1 MFSVTLKLMK
11 KSGKMLIPAGIAILI
26 GTAFIA
32 ATFLFGSSMNDSL
45 RTQLTA
51 QFGQANYIIAPAD
64 ELKAQTTDSDSDM
77 KTVDDLKLDHIR
89 SIDGVTGATA
99 SISSEAEFSHRDK
112 HVSGITTTTSSDPKL
127 ILVSIAQGRQPSAAD
142 EIALPRGIAQ
152 KLGVV
157 IGDQISVNGKTSSQQ
172 GAQTS
177 GGQNH
182 SVKVVGLTDD
192 PRGAF
197 SFYGGGA
204 VVSDNITARLNG
216 VPSFG
221 KIPAFAILLSIDPAK
236 ADMAVKAIKTDLP
249 HYYTIDSR
257 AKIGDD
263 AMKAMSA
270 TSTTPVTMFLTAFG
284 ILAMLVAALVIA
296 NTFQVMVAQRR
307 RTLALLRTIGA
318 TKGQLYRSV
327 LFEATL
333 LGLIA
338 SALGIAAGIGL
349 MQLMCSTKFIGGDG
363 AQMRLVLSWQAFVIP
378 LIFGVVMT
386 VLASLTSARSATSVT
401 PLEALRPMELAD
413 DRRRAGRVRA
423 AIGVLMLIL
432 GAVMIT
438 FGASRMPKVMND
450 NVTNGNDKTYELAL
464 LGAVGGCA
472 LLFIGLAVTATF
484 WMPVLMR
491 GVGAL
496 VSHLGPSAKIADANI
511 QKNPRRVSATGV
523 ALLIGVTLVSTIAT
537 GAACGKATLD
547 TALDSRY
554 SVDMVAEGSGLNQK
568 TADKLAKVKGVS
580 EALYAPTAVVQAKDS
595 GHLNTPMLVVGVRST
610 QQLQRVMHA
619 DLGNVELGGD
629 TAIIPKTSASTG
641 TKLDVAGG
649 TVTLTPQSEDQGGNT
664 AKSANVNGSTD
675 AKHPGSSAARS
686 FTVRQVD
693 YRSISKNYAAVAFV
707 DIAHFNDGSL
717 PATGHIQLMEFGNTV
732 GSGQHSDSLVDVFEK
747 AQSVIG
753 DSGTVMLSGPI
764 AERQQWDRSIDQI
777 MTLLVALLAVAVLIA
792 LIGVANTLSLSV
804 IERTRESATLRA
816 IGMTRGQLKRSLAC
830 EALLI
835 SLVSGVAGV
844 VLGTAFGWLG
854 SYMVFSL
861 YGKTAYLFDW
871 KFNGAVLLI
880 AALAA
885 LVSSIFPARRA
896 VKTPPVAALA
906 EA

>member
-64 ELKAQTTDSDSDM
+64 ELKAQTTDTDSDM

-99 SISSEAEFSHRDK
+99 SISSEAEFLHGSK
-112 HVSGITTTTSSDPKL
+112 HVSGMTTTTSSDPKL
-127 ILVSIAQGRQPSAAD
+127 MLVGIVQGRQPSADD

-152 KLGVV
+152 KLGVG
-157 IGDQISVNGKTSSQQ
+157 IGDQITVNSKTSSQQ
-172 GAQTS
+172 GAQAS
-177 GGQNH
+177 GGQNR
-182 SVKVVGLTDD
+182 SVKVVGLSDD

-204 VVSDNITARLNG
+204 VVSDNIMASLNG
-216 VPSFG
+216 VRSFG
-221 KIPAFAILLSIDPAK
+221 RIPAFAILLSIDPSKSDA
-236 ADMAVKAIKTDLP
+236 AVKTIKADLP

-270 TSTTPVTMFLTAFG
+270 SSTTPVTMFLTAFG

-327 LFEATL
+327 LLEAAFV
-333 LGLIA
+333 GLIA
-338 SALGIAAGIGL
+338 SLLGIAAGIGL
-349 MQLMCSTKFIGGDG
+349 MQLMCSTNFMTGGG
-363 AQMRLVLSWQAFVIP
+363 ARMRLVLSWQAFVIP
-378 LIFGVVMT
+378 LVFGVVMT
-386 VLASLTSARSATSVT
+386 ILASLTSARSATSVT
-401 PLEALRPMELAD
+401 PLEALRPMELSD
-413 DRRRAGRVRA
+413 DRRRAGRVRGV
-423 AIGVLMLIL
+423 IGVLMLVL
-432 GAVMIT
+432 GAVFIAV
-438 FGASRMPKVMND
+438 GASRMPKILND
-450 NVTNGNDKTYELAL
+450 NVTNGDDKTYELAL

-472 LLFIGLAVTATF
+472 LLFVGLAVTATF

-491 GVGAL
+491 GVGVL
-496 VSHLGPSAKIADANI
+496 VSHLGPSTKIADANI
-511 QKNPRRVSATGV
+511 QKNPRRVAATGV

-547 TALDSRY
+547 GALDSRY
-554 SVDMVAEGSGLNQK
+554 SVDMVAEGPGLNQK

-610 QQLQRVMHA
+610 QQLQQVMHA
-619 DLGNVELGGD
+619 DLSGAKLDGD
-629 TAIIPKTSASTG
+629 TAIMPKTSASTG
-641 TKLDVAGG
+641 KKLDVADG
-649 TVTLTPQSEDQGGNT
+649 TVKLTPQSEEQGENT
-664 AKSANVNGSTD
+664 KSTNANGSTD
-675 AKHPGSSAARS
+675 AKHVGSSATRS

-707 DIAHFNDGSL
+707 DIAHFDNGSL
-717 PATGHIQLMEFGNTV
+717 PSTGHIELMKIGGAA
-732 GSGQHSDSLVDVFEK
+732 GSGQQGDSLADVFER
-747 AQSVIG
+747 AQSVTEG
-753 DSGTVMLSGPI
+753 SGAVALSGPI
-764 AERQQWDRSIDQI
+764 AERQQWDESIDQI

-861 YGKTAYLFDW
+861 YGKTVYLFDW